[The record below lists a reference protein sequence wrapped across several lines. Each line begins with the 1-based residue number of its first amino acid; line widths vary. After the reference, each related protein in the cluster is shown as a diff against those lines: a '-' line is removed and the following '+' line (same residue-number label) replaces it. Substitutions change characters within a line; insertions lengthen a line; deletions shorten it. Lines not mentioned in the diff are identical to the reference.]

1 MAVIAM
7 DYSHSDSP
15 STAPAGITHVDRLR
29 PLLIV
34 GPTGA
39 GKSDLS
45 HEVARRLDQP
55 VEIINGDSMQ
65 MYRGM
70 DIGTAKISRAERAEF
85 PHHLFDCL
93 DVDDTA
99 SVAAYREMAGETVEQ
114 IQARGARPIIVGG
127 SMMYLQALVDDWQ
140 FPPTDSAVRAKWM
153 AEQDRIGVEA
163 LHEVLRSKDPD
174 AADIIEE
181 KDPRRIVR
189 ALEVIELTGKPFA
202 ASQPPKNVP
211 TRWGTRIFG
220 LKAPGNWL
228 NPRLEARVDRM
239 FAAGLVAEVE
249 GLAAAGL
256 SRESTAGKA
265 IGYAQVLSALAGECS
280 MEQAREDTVVG
291 TRRYARRQ
299 RSWFRRD
306 PRIHWLDATVADPGL
321 LAGQVIDGL
330 RETTQ
335 G

>member
-7 DYSHSDSP
+7 DNSQTDSP
-15 STAPAGITHVDRLR
+15 LTAPAGVTAADSLR

-34 GPTGA
+34 GPTGS
-39 GKSDLS
+39 GKSELS
-45 HEVARRLDQP
+45 LELARRLDQP

-70 DIGTAKISRAERAEF
+70 DIGTAKISLADRAEF

-99 SVAAYREMAGETVEQ
+99 SVAAYRAMAGEKVEQ

-140 FPPTDSAVRAKWM
+140 FPPTDPAVRAKWM

-163 LHEVLRSKDPD
+163 LHGVLRAKDPD

-189 ALEVIELTGKPFA
+189 AMEVIELTGKPFA

-220 LKAPGNWL
+220 LNAPGNWL

-239 FAAGLVAEVE
+239 FAAGLVGEVE
-249 GLAAAGL
+249 ALVAAGL
-256 SRESTAGKA
+256 RRDSTAGKA
-265 IGYAQVLSALAGECS
+265 IGYAQVLSALAGECN

-306 PRIHWLDATVADPGL
+306 PRTHWLDATLADPGL
-321 LAGQVIDGL
+321 LAGQVIDELGESS
-330 RETTQ
+330 RS
-335 G
+335 